1 MLNKMKPKIE
11 VYESLEIAK
20 QEFGENYGAFV
31 FRLTRAQ
38 IEALLQ
44 GRVVAFD
51 INEGEYAGFLV
62 SDEMEKIRRNW
73 KSLSGV

>member
-1 MLNKMKPKIE
+1 MPNKMKQKIE

-20 QEFGENYGAFV
+20 QEFGENFGAYI

-51 INEGEYAGFLV
+51 INESEYAGFLV
-62 SDEMEKIRRNW
+62 SDDLEA
-73 KSLSGV
+73 

>member
-62 SDEMEKIRRNW
+62 SNEMEARKLEE
-73 KSLSGV
+73 S

>member
-1 MLNKMKPKIE
+1 MCPKIE
-11 VYESLEIAK
+11 VYDSLESAK
-20 QEFGENYGAFV
+20 QEFGENFDAYV

-51 INEGEYAGFLV
+51 ISNGEYAGFLV
-62 SDEMEKIRRNW
+62 SNENDLPAIF
-73 KSLSGV
+73 KSPVEQAKL

>member
-1 MLNKMKPKIE
+1 MKQKIE

-20 QEFGENYGAFV
+20 KEFGENFGAYV
-31 FRLTRAQ
+31 FKLMRDQ

-62 SDEMEKIRRNW
+62 WNEKDTP
-73 KSLSGV
+73 

>member
-1 MLNKMKPKIE
+1 MKQKIE

-20 QEFGENYGAFV
+20 KEFGENFGAYV
-31 FRLTRAQ
+31 FKLTRDQ

-62 SDEMEKIRRNW
+62 WNEKDTP
-73 KSLSGV
+73 

>member
-1 MLNKMKPKIE
+1 MLNKMKQKIE

-20 QEFGENYGAFV
+20 KEFGENFGAYI

-62 SDEMEKIRRNW
+62 SDEMEAQKLEE
-73 KSLSGV
+73 S